1 MTQIKART
9 PDTVAGH
16 DRHQPDRAGRRG
28 RRAYPQISATIQ
40 QLFRGAE
47 RGRAFGYYASI
58 VAVSSAI
65 GPLAAA
71 SAT

>member
-1 MTQIKART
+1 VQGA
-9 PDTVAGH
+9 AG
-16 DRHQPDRAGRRG
+16 GVLN
-28 RRAYPQISATIQ
+28 PQISATIQ
-40 QLFRGAE
+40 QLFWGAE

-65 GPLAAA
+65 GALAAA